1 MDLTGWVEL
10 GGQKI
15 SEAELEEYISK
26 DSSIVTRLGGEFF
39 IRYNSCCARDHY
51 GIIPGPCPP
60 GTILCGDSEKGV
72 IQPDCIPVPLA
83 DAIRT
88 AVSLRSDTGVTAL
101 SGGVDSALVAVLAG
115 LPCIVVGMKGCHD
128 IKKAQEVAQETGL
141 SLHVRTVTG
150 EEIEEALPRV
160 IRIVGDPNPVDI
172 AIATTLY
179 FVAETAKD
187 LGHTRILTGQGADEV
202 FGGYAR
208 YLETPP
214 DRLAD
219 LFAADF
225 ATLSRQGNRD
235 QRIAASFGRYLS
247 MPYLDVRVVTAAGNI
262 PPGERVKD
270 GIRKKPLREVAEIY
284 LPKDIAYMDKKAM
297 QYGTGIW
304 KEIKRIAKSYG
315 YQRSVTEFLED
326 LKARQKG
333 DNLG

>member
-15 SEAELEEYISK
+15 SEAELEECINN
-26 DSSIVTRLGGEFF
+26 DSSVVTRFGGEFF
-39 IRYNSCCARDHY
+39 IRFNSCCARDHY

-60 GTILCGDSEKGV
+60 GTILCGEEQKGT
-72 IQPDCIPVPLA
+72 INPDYIPLPLA
-83 DAIRT
+83 DAILK
-88 AVSLRSDTGVTAL
+88 AISLRSDTGITAL
-101 SGGVDSALVAVLAG
+101 SGGVDSALVAVLARR
-115 LPCIVVGMKGCHD
+115 PCVVVGMKGCHD

-247 MPYLDVRVVTAAGNI
+247 MPYLDFRVVTAAGNI